1 MVFDGTEGFPMVVMT
16 CALVERAKTIPD
28 PRRQCRN
35 LKHRLEDI
43 VVLGFCGVLA
53 GCDDFVEIADW
64 AKQNHAFFAT
74 FLELP
79 HGIPSHDTFN
89 RVFTI
94 LKPTTL
100 QEVLLPWLLERR
112 GLPGEWIHL
121 DGKTMRH
128 TRRNSKNLR
137 ALHVVSAWAGQT
149 GLTLGQV
156 AVDAKSNEITA
167 MPEVLQ
173 LLDLRQKIVTIDAMG
188 CQKEIAQIIVD
199 QEGDY
204 LLAVKDNQPT
214 LHAEMQTAFATA
226 ARQGCMP
233 HRVYVTADSGHGR
246 HEQRTVQ
253 VLPARSNLSGSLLAS
268 WLGLL
273 TLVMVVRVVTC
284 QATGVVTQEVSYF
297 ISSLRPNARRIGQ
310 AIRGHWSIENGLHWV
325 LDVVFREDARR
336 LYDRT
341 AAENVAFLNRLALS
355 VLRGDSSKGSL
366 KVKRKRA
373 GWNIQYLAQLL
384 GFPSI

>member
-1 MVFDGTEGFPMVVMT
+1 MVTQT
-16 CALVERAKTIPD
+16 CDLVERLKTIAD

-43 VVLGFCGVLA
+43 LVLGFCGTLA

-64 AKQNHAFFAT
+64 ASDNAEFFGT

-79 HGIPSHDTFN
+79 NGIPSHDTFS
-89 RVFTI
+89 RTFTI
-94 LKPTTL
+94 ITDATL
-100 QEVLLPWLLERR
+100 QATLLPWLLERR
-112 GLPGEWIHL
+112 GQPGDWVHV

-128 TRRNSKNLR
+128 SRRNSSGLG
-137 ALHVVSAWAGQT
+137 ALHVVSAWAGQS

-167 MPEVLQ
+167 MPQLLE
-173 LLDLRQKIVTIDAMG
+173 LLDLRQKIVTTDAMG
-188 CQKEIAQIIVD
+188 CQKEIAQIIVA
-199 QEGDY
+199 QKGDY
-204 LLAVKDNQPT
+204 LLAAKENQPT
-214 LHAEMQTAFATA
+214 LYAEIKAAFASSTVCPTS
-226 ARQGCMP
+226 R
-233 HRVYVTADSGHGR
+233 HRKYTTQDKGHGR
-246 HEQRTVQ
+246 QEYRCVQ
-253 VLPARSNLSGSLLAS
+253 VLSAGKYLSASLLAA

-273 TLVMVVRVVTC
+273 TLVMVTRVVTC
-284 QATGVVTQEVSYF
+284 QATGVTTTEVSYF
-297 ISSLRPNARRIGQ
+297 ISSLRPNARRIGA

-341 AAENVAFLNRLALS
+341 LAANVALLNRLALS
-355 VLRGDSSKGSL
+355 LLRGDARKGSL

-373 GWNIQYLAQLL
+373 ARNIGYLAQLL
-384 GFPSI
+384 GFPPI